1 MLGGFERRGKRNVEV
16 LVDAG
21 AGIKGQIGTG
31 QSALE
36 YAVYGNSTEM
46 T

>member
-1 MLGGFERRGKRNVEV
+1 MIGEV
-16 LVDAG
+16 FVDAG
-21 AGIKGQIGTG
+21 AGINGQVGTA

-46 T
+46 V